1 MKKLLMVIPLVIL
14 LCFTFGCQKQVTEE
28 VPEGITEEEA
38 KAFMDATLEIWNE
51 GNLDLVDEFYSADYV
66 RHYVDIYEDIV
77 GIDAYK
83 QWITNTRTIFPDF
96 NVTQDGEM
104 VAKGDKI
111 VSRWIV
117 EGTNTG
123 PLNTPFGSF
132 PSTGKKARFYGVSIF
147 QIVDGKIVEEWLYFN
162 QASLLQ
168 QLGFTLTPPQPP
180 EPPEEKK

>member
-1 MKKLLMVIPLVIL
+1 MKKLLMVMLLVFL
-14 LCFTFGCQKQVTEE
+14 LCFTFGCQQGEDE
-28 VPEGITEEEA
+28 VLEGITDEEA
-38 KAFMDATLEIWNE
+38 KALYDAILEIWNE

-66 RHYVDIYEDIV
+66 RHYVDMFEDIV

-83 QWITNTRTIFPDF
+83 QWITNTRAIYPDF

-104 VAKGDKI
+104 IAKGDKI

-117 EGTNTG
+117 DGTNTG

-132 PSTGKKARFYGVSIF
+132 PSTGKKVRFYGVLILR
-147 QIVDGKIVEEWLYFN
+147 IVDGKIAEEWLYYN
-162 QASLLQ
+162 QTSLLQ
-168 QLGFTLTPPQPP
+168 QLGFTFIPPQSQ

>member
-1 MKKLLMVIPLVIL
+1 MKKLLMVIPLVFL

-66 RHYVDIYEDIV
+66 RHYVDMYEDIV

-83 QWITNTRTIFPDF
+83 QWITNTRATFPDF

-104 VAKGDKI
+104 IAKGDKI

-117 EGTNTG
+117 DGTNTG

-132 PSTGKKARFYGVSIF
+132 PSTGKKVRFYGVLILH
-147 QIVDGKIVEEWLYFN
+147 IVDGKIAEEWLYYN
-162 QASLLQ
+162 QSSLLQ
-168 QLGFTLTPPQPP
+168 QLGFTFIPPQSQ

>member
-1 MKKLLMVIPLVIL
+1 MKKLFMVIPLVFL
-14 LCFTFGCQKQVTEE
+14 LCFTFSCQQQVE
-28 VPEGITEEEA
+28 EGITEDDA
-38 KAFMDATLEIWNE
+38 KAFMDAVFEIWNE

-66 RHYVDIYEDIV
+66 RQYVDIYEDIV

-104 VAKGDKI
+104 IAKRDKI
-111 VSRWIV
+111 ISRWIV

-147 QIVDGKIVEEWLYFN
+147 HIVDGKIVKEWLYFN

-168 QLGFTLTPPQPP
+168 QLGFTLTPPQPQ
-180 EPPEEKK
+180 ESSEEKK

>member
-1 MKKLLMVIPLVIL
+1 MKKLILIPLVLL
-14 LCFTFGCQKQVTEE
+14 LCFTFSCQKQVTEE

-38 KAFMDATLEIWNE
+38 KAFMDAILEIWNE

-83 QWITNTRTIFPDF
+83 QWIANTRTIFPDF
-96 NVTQDGEM
+96 NVTQEGEM
-104 VAKGDKI
+104 IAKGDKI
-111 VSRWIV
+111 ISRWIV
-117 EGTNTG
+117 EGTNSG

-132 PSTGKKARFYGVSIF
+132 PSTGKKARFYGVFIIH
-147 QIVDGKIVEEWLYFN
+147 IVDGKIAEEWLYFN